1 IGPWIGVVPSLIVA
15 STQSWKQVIFVL
27 IVMTVVQQLDG
38 NFIYPNVIGKSLA
51 IHPLTIVFLLMVAG
65 NLWGI
70 VGMILIV
77 PVYAVLRVIV
87 KFGFELFSL
96 TKSK

>member
-1 IGPWIGVVPSLIVA
+1 MVPALIIA
-15 STQSWKQVIFVL
+15 STQSWKQVVLVL
-27 IVMTVVQQLDG
+27 IIMTIVQQLDG

-51 IHPLTIVFLLMVAG
+51 IYPLTIMILLMVAG

-77 PVYAVLRVIV
+77 PVYAILRVV
-87 KFGFELFSL
+87 VQFAAELFIL